1 MSLKGVRDLAIKQL
15 TVFIQNKKGTV
26 VSVTDI
32 LSKNNINLRA
42 LSIAETQ
49 DFGILRLIVNDEKA
63 AEAVLTENGYLI
75 KVIDVVGVKIGDEP
89 GKLTAAL
96 DVLDKADIN
105 VEYLYAFMARTEKH
119 AYVVLRVEDNAVAEK
134 VLTDAG
140 FKMISE
146 ADINKL

>member
-1 MSLKGVRDLAIKQL
+1 MAIKQL
-15 TVFIQNKKGTV
+15 TVFVQNKKGTV
-26 VSVTDI
+26 VAVTDI

-49 DFGILRLIVNDEKA
+49 DFGILRLIVNDEKR
-63 AEAVLTENGYLI
+63 AESVLAENGYII
-75 KVIDVVGVKIGDEP
+75 KVIDVVGVKVGDEP

-119 AYVVLRVEDNAVAEK
+119 AYVVLRVEDNTVAEEA
-134 VLTDAG
+134 LTAAG

>member
-1 MSLKGVRDLAIKQL
+1 MAIRQL
-15 TVFIQNKKGTV
+15 TVFVQNKKGTV
-26 VSVTDI
+26 VEVTDI

-63 AEAVLTENGYLI
+63 AERVLTENGYLI
-75 KVIDVVGVKIGDEP
+75 KVIDVVGVKIGDSP

-119 AYVVLRVEDNAVAEK
+119 AYVVLRVEDNAVAEDA
-134 VLTDAG
+134 LTNAG

>member
-1 MSLKGVRDLAIKQL
+1 MAIKQL
-15 TVFIQNKKGTV
+15 TVFIQNQKGTV
-26 VSVTDI
+26 ASVTDI
-32 LSKNNINLRA
+32 LAKNNINLRA

-63 AEAVLTENGYLI
+63 AEKVLSENGYLI
-75 KVIDVVGVKIGDEP
+75 KVIDVVGVKIGDAP

-96 DVLDKADIN
+96 DVLDKSDIN

-119 AYVVLRVEDNAVAEK
+119 AYVVLRVEDNNVAEAA
-134 VLTDAG
+134 LTAAG

-146 ADINKL
+146 DDINKL

>member
-1 MSLKGVRDLAIKQL
+1 MAIKQL
-15 TVFIQNKKGTV
+15 TVFVQNKKGTV

-32 LSKNNINLRA
+32 LSQNNINLRA

-49 DFGILRLIVNDEKA
+49 DFGMLRLIVNDEKT
-63 AEAVLTENGYLI
+63 AEAVLADNGYLI
-75 KVIDVVGVKIGDEP
+75 KTIDVVGVKIGDAP

-119 AYVVLRVEDNAVAEK
+119 AYVVLRVEDNAAAEAA
-134 VLTDAG
+134 LTAAG
-140 FKMISE
+140 FHLITE